1 MVYPSKLAAFTL
13 HYIHL
18 QKTHEFFSV
27 HIFVYSKINSFT
39 CVLRPFLQANFKLVF
54 IMPNFNSYLLFNLF
68 LFSLIMSLQ
77 LTVILPNAT
86 KDMITLDKK
95 IPPNKKEI
103 NRYFEQV
110 VQDGKDGSGLYCN

>member
-1 MVYPSKLAAFTL
+1 MCVKAVSSG
-13 HYIHL
+13 
-18 QKTHEFFSV
+18 EFQ
-27 HIFVYSKINSFT
+27 T
-39 CVLRPFLQANFKLVF
+39 CIYNA
-54 IMPNFNSYLLFNLF
+54 NFNSYLLFNLF

-95 IPPNKKEI
+95 IPPNKKKI
-103 NRYFEQV
+103 NGYFEQV

>member
-1 MVYPSKLAAFTL
+1 MAAFTL

-103 NRYFEQV
+103 NGYFEQV

>member
-1 MVYPSKLAAFTL
+1 
-13 HYIHL
+13 
-18 QKTHEFFSV
+18 
-27 HIFVYSKINSFT
+27 
-39 CVLRPFLQANFKLVF
+39 
-54 IMPNFNSYLLFNLF
+54 
-68 LFSLIMSLQ
+68 MSLQ

-103 NRYFEQV
+103 NGYFELV